1 MSAILS
7 QQRRRIA
14 ERTLHFLDL
23 LDLLRREARWIIG
36 TLAAVTLAGALYAWV
51 ATPIYR
57 SDLLIEVEEG
67 GGGAA
72 QGLMGA
78 LSSALEVKS
87 SGDTEMEV
95 LRSRMVIGAAVDRV
109 HYDIDAEPQRLPLL
123 GSMLARGSDTLST
136 PGLLGFGGY
145 TWGNESIAVDRLSVP
160 PAMVG
165 KPFVV
170 TLLEG
175 ECVRVDGPADA
186 GSREGRIGDPISM
199 TSSEGGI
206 TLVVRAVHARPGAK
220 FVVRSFSRQDTIAE
234 LQRQLVIF
242 QKGKQSSVIS
252 VTLDGARAH
261 RIAAFLQAMG
271 QVYLQQNSERRAVE
285 AESSLAFLER
295 QLPELKRQLES
306 SEDALLQFRR
316 KSDATDLSE
325 QGKLMLAES
334 VALQARISQLA
345 QERQAQLVHNTAAHP
360 NVVALDA
367 QAAQLQGEMKQ
378 LRKKLDTLPANEQA
392 VIRLT
397 RDVRVNSELYT
408 AMLNSI
414 QQLRITK
421 AGKVANVRLLDN
433 AEPAETPVKPRRVL
447 VLLGA
452 ALLGAVLGLCVALL
466 RGLGRQPVTQP
477 GHVEELLG
485 TVVYAVI
492 PQSKAQKRRDRFTR
506 RAQVSEGDVHPPLAI
521 SDAQDAV
528 VESLQNLRMGLQI
541 RLLEARNRVVLIT
554 GATPG
559 VGKSFVST
567 NLAVVLATSGLRV
580 LLIDADLRKGT
591 LHNSFAYPVWP
602 DLISLLQ
609 GNSSVDEV
617 IHASGTPGLDL
628 LLSTRKQAATVDLKQ
643 TSSFVQCIEE
653 VADRYDVVLIDS
665 APVLPV
671 ADTLALARCA
681 GTILAVARYGDT
693 SEGELIELQARLAR
707 VGASL
712 DGVLINDMQYDLQGT
727 RYGRYGMD
735 GYGKTAAANTT
746 PSV

>member
-1 MSAILS
+1 MSAILT

-23 LDLLRREARWIIG
+23 LDLLRREARWITG
-36 TLAAVTLAGALYAWV
+36 TLVAVTLAGALYAWM

-67 GGGAA
+67 SGGAA

-87 SGDTEMEV
+87 SGDTEIEV
-95 LRSRMVIGAAVDRV
+95 LRSRMVIGAAVDQV
-109 HYDIDAEPQRLPLL
+109 HYDIHAEPKRLPLL
-123 GSMLARGSDTLST
+123 GGVFSRGSDTLST

-145 TWGNESIAVDRLSVP
+145 AWGNESIAMDRLSVP
-160 PAMVG
+160 SALLG

-175 ECVRVDGPADA
+175 DRVRVDGPADA
-186 GSREGRIGDPISM
+186 GSREGRIGDPVSM
-199 TSSEGGI
+199 ASTDGAI
-206 TLVVRAVHARPGAK
+206 TLVVRSVHARPGAK

-234 LQRQLVIF
+234 LQSQLVIF
-242 QKGKQSSVIS
+242 QKGKQSSVVS
-252 VTLDGARAH
+252 VSLDGAH
-261 RIAAFLQAMG
+261 PERIAAFLQAMG
-271 QVYLQQNSERRAVE
+271 QVYLHQNSERRAVE

-295 QLPELKRQLES
+295 QLPDLKRQLES

-325 QGKLMLAES
+325 QGKLMLTES

-345 QERQAQLVHNTAAHP
+345 QERQAQLVHNTSAHP
-360 NVVALDA
+360 SVVALDA

-378 LRKKLDTLPANEQA
+378 LRKKLDMLPANEQA

-433 AEPAETPVKPRRVL
+433 AEPAETPVKPRRAL
-447 VLLGA
+447 VLLGSV
-452 ALLGAVLGLCVALL
+452 LLGAVLGLCVALL

-485 TVVYAVI
+485 TVVYAVV
-492 PQSKAQKRRDRFTR
+492 PESKAQKRRDRLSR
-506 RAQVSEGDVHPPLAI
+506 RARPADGDVRVPLAI
-521 SDAQDAV
+521 DDAQDAV

-567 NLAVVLATSGLRV
+567 NLAIVLATSGLRV
-580 LLIDADLRKGT
+580 LLVDADLRKGT
-591 LHNSFAYPVWP
+591 LHNSFAYPAWP
-602 DLISLLQ
+602 DLVSLLQ
-609 GNSSVDEV
+609 GNASSDEV
-617 IHASGTPGLDL
+617 IRPSGVAGLDV
-628 LLSTRKQAATVDLKQ
+628 LLSTRKQATAMDLKQ
-643 TSSFVQCIEE
+643 TTRFTQCIEE

-681 GTILAVARYGDT
+681 GTVLAVARYGDT
-693 SEGELIELQARLAR
+693 SEGELVELQARLAR

-712 DGVLINDMQYDLQGT
+712 DGVLINGMQYDLQST
-727 RYGRYGMD
+727 RYGHYGMD
-735 GYGKTAAANTT
+735 GYGKVAAANTT
-746 PSV
+746 PSA